1 MGNDRKDYTAMTE
14 KELRRLSRM
23 DLLEMLLE
31 QSREVER
38 LQKELETVKNQLS
51 DRRIME
57 QEAGSIA
64 EASLKLNKVF
74 EAAQQAA
81 DTTKSEP
88 TTQMK
93 VKDKDKS
100 AAGLPDDQI
109 SVDPSTEKS
118 TDGLP
123 DDKVIYVNGE
133 TSGTYLGT
141 FWITAYCPCP
151 ICCGEYSNMDNP
163 TTASGAP
170 AVEGVTCAA
179 PSNFAFGTELIV
191 DGHTYTVQD
200 RGGAINGNHL
210 DIYFSNHQAALNFAT
225 GYYDVYVK

>member
-81 DTTKSEP
+81 D
-88 TTQMK
+88 Q
-93 VKDKDKS
+93 
-100 AAGLPDDQI
+100 
-109 SVDPSTEKS
+109 
-118 TDGLP
+118 
-123 DDKVIYVNGE
+123 
-133 TSGTYLGT
+133 YLEN
-141 FWITAYCPCP
+141 IRQHA
-151 ICCGEYSNMDNP
+151 
-163 TTASGAP
+163 
-170 AVEGVTCAA
+170 
-179 PSNFAFGTELIV
+179 
-191 DGHTYTVQD
+191 D
-200 RGGAINGNHL
+200 RRENESIQHEEA
-210 DIYFSNHQAALNFAT
+210 
-225 GYYDVYVK
+225 